1 MATGILIYANL
12 GEHPDALRAGRTPNK
27 IRKTFL
33 SGEGRSFR
41 EQRQYGQASRPISTA
56 RLSVSRRLHLQ
67 PINLVFSQGPSEG
80 LQPWGCLISGR
91 ASRLDAFSGYP
102 FRT

>member
-1 MATGILIYANL
+1 MATGILIYANF
-12 GEHPDALRAGRTPNK
+12 GEHPDATRAGLIPQQNQENFFQAK
-27 IRKTFL
+27 AAPL
-33 SGEGRSFR
+33 R

-80 LQPWGCLISGR
+80 L
-91 ASRLDAFSGYP
+91 
-102 FRT
+102 